1 MRYRAA
7 VNGNRDIT
15 DIAQAPRLTF
25 GVRGSAAGWEFDSA
39 VLHSASQVRE
49 HNNDGWPVLTK
60 LLPLLNSGTVNF
72 FGDNTPAVQAQLR
85 ASNFHGDAY
94 TISSSLS
101 SVNGRATHELLAL
114 PGGPLALALGVE
126 VRQEHFRF
134 NPSKEISE
142 GDIAGY
148 GGSLAYTNRS
158 RDVDAVFAELNL
170 PITKTLEANAAV
182 RHDRYQGV
190 GRSTTPKLS
199 LRWQPVPALLL
210 RGAVG
215 KGFRAPSL
223 ADLFT
228 HTTTGVSLQGLTDPI
243 RCPTTEDPIRDC
255 QTQFATTNGGNVALK
270 PETAQN
276 TTFGLVFE
284 PVKGASVSLDF
295 FAINLKN
302 AISNGV
308 PATSILGDP
317 AKYAAYLTRGP
328 VDPAFPALP
337 GPIINIDQHNLNLGQ
352 VRLAGLDFD
361 ARWKIAAGDWGQFT
375 LALSGT
381 YFSKYDT
388 QNPDGTFSP
397 GVDQVNTSTGGVVP
411 RLKTYQSLT
420 WSRGPWESTV
430 AVNWQ
435 KGYDDIAA
443 TLPPFATRQVSA
455 YTTADVQVGYSGFKG
470 VKLALG
476 VRHLFNQDP
485 PYTNTGG
492 QTSFQSG
499 YDQQYGDPRGRFIYR
514 NASYAFR

>member
-15 DIAQAPRLTF
+15 VIAQAPRLTF

-114 PGGPLALALGVE
+114 PGGPLALAFGVE

-317 AKYAAYLTRGP
+317 AKYAAYLIRGP
-328 VDPAFPALP
+328 FDPAFPALP
-337 GPIINIDQHNLNLGQ
+337 GTARADHQHRPAQPEPGPGAAGGAGFRRPLENRRWRLGPVHAGPEWYLLQQ
-352 VRLAGLDFD
+352 VRHAEPRRHVQPWRRPGQHLHRRRG
-361 ARWKIAAGDWGQFT
+361 AALED
-375 LALSGT
+375 L
-381 YFSKYDT
+381 
-388 QNPDGTFSP
+388 PI
-397 GVDQVNTSTGGVVP
+397 VD
-411 RLKTYQSLT
+411 LE
-420 WSRGPWESTV
+420 PW
-430 AVNWQ
+430 
-435 KGYDDIAA
+435 
-443 TLPPFATRQVSA
+443 
-455 YTTADVQVGYSGFKG
+455 
-470 VKLALG
+470 ALG
-476 VRHLFNQDP
+476 VHRRRQLAK
-485 PYTNTGG
+485 GL
-492 QTSFQSG
+492 
-499 YDQQYGDPRGRFIYR
+499 
-514 NASYAFR
+514 